1 MFKNLTNKEWI
12 ALAIVFIVAIGVTW
26 LLASSTASPRPPR
39 RPVQKKPSVAEF
51 ADKVVELAERLQY
64 INPDAKSDCLGD
76 ERDIA
81 SEPLTQEQIGELNDA
96 HIKSPVDGIVTGMR
110 KHRIDI
116 GVGDNKTFS
125 LRCVPLDAL
134 QVKDIVKKGQ
144 IIGYNMD
151 IKE

>member
-12 ALAIVFIVAIGVTW
+12 VLAIVFIVAIGATW
-26 LLASSTASPRPPR
+26 LLASNTASPRPPR
-39 RPVQKKPSVAEF
+39 RPVQKKPSVEEAVEN
-51 ADKVVELAERLQY
+51 VVKLVLDRQG
-64 INPDAKSDCLGD
+64 I

-81 SEPLTQEQIGELNDA
+81 SEPLAQEQMDELNDA
-96 HIKSPVDGIVTGMR
+96 LDDAHTKSPVDGIITGMR

-125 LRCVPLDAL
+125 LRCTPLDTL